1 VNRPPVLDSIG
12 AKSVDENSL
21 LTFTVTA
28 TDLYKRYGQ
37 VLSTKHYGNIK
48 VKIEDDGKIF
58 FTTQFQ
64 NYSDNWYILNERDT
78 YYYL

>member
-1 VNRPPVLDSIG
+1 MIVFAFLDVIKPRLVVVSVAVNIDY
-12 AKSVDENSL
+12 DYE
-21 LTFTVTA
+21 
-28 TDLYKRYGQ
+28 LYKRYGQ